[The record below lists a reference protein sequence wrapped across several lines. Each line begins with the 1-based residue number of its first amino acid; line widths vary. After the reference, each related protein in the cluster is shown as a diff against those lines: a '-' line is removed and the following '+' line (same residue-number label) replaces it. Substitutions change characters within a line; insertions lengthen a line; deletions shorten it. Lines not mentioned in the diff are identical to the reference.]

1 MISMRVI
8 PGENRQEVEVESMLL
23 HQTELYEVAKK
34 RVSRKEI
41 LNWPTVH
48 AL

>member
-8 PGENRQEVEVESMLL
+8 PRENRQEVEVEAILL
-23 HQTELYEVAKK
+23 HQTELCEVAEKTL
-34 RVSRKEI
+34 SRGQI